1 MIFNNV
7 SSEYGGEY
15 TGIFI
20 KAALTKVED
29 ISSKISA
36 FLLFVLVVILVYSVI
51 SRDFLLISTPWLEEI
66 STLVCV
72 YMVGFGGLAAW
83 IGKKHIAV
91 DLLPRLV
98 SGKTKLCLNF
108 TILVIE
114 ICFLSMAAL
123 GCWEM
128 MWKSINN
135 TTTALAM
142 SFSFYYL
149 GVFICFFGMLLV
161 SIFRTIS
168 RI

>member
-1 MIFNNV
+1 VIINNV

-15 TGIFI
+15 TGVFI
-20 KAALTKVED
+20 KTALAEVEE

-36 FLLFVLVVILVYSVI
+36 LLLLALVGILVFSVI
-51 SRDFLLISTPWLEEI
+51 SRDFLHVSTPWLEEV

-83 IGKKHIAV
+83 IGRRHIAV
-91 DLLPRLV
+91 DLLPRVV
-98 SGKTKLCLNF
+98 SGKAEVCLNF

-128 MWKSINN
+128 IWKSTAN

-142 SFSFYYL
+142 SFSFYYF

-161 SIFRTIS
+161 SVFRTVS
-168 RI
+168 RV